1 MQPAHKQTIQALF
14 IICIVIPVFCWVVE
28 QGANLIFNQ

>member
-1 MQPAHKQTIQALF
+1 MQPAHKQTIKALF
-14 IICIVIPVFCWVVE
+14 IICIIPFLCWVVE